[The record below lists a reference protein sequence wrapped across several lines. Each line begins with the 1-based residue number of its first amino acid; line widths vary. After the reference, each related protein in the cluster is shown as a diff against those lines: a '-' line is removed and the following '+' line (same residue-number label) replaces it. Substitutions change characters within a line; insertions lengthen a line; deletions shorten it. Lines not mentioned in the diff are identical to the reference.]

1 MKESTPR
8 RSESIYERDAG
19 VRLRRTAYGGAAF
32 LVEHSATVELDE
44 EAFTLLCWLA
54 LPLRARQ
61 LRRRFIERF
70 ARNVTLSEV
79 DRTVNQLKEFGFV
92 SSAHD
97 GAVHQPF
104 TKMSGEDP
112 EVHASDEKDIQE
124 STYGRRNA
132 QIAARSSR
140 TRLPSLSSAYSEPEL
155 VPIAPESVHLQL
167 NNVCNL
173 RCPSCYVSLQMEDNG
188 SLPVERWITL
198 VDEMADM
205 GVFQL
210 ALGGGEPLM
219 SPNFEPIVQQSRRR
233 GLLPNVTT
241 NGYLLTEQLL
251 TRIRGFIGEARLS
264 FNDGRSVNRRLL
276 AEKSALLKA
285 WDMQFGY
292 NVIVTHSNIGQL
304 EEILSELLELHPH
317 SITLIRPKPAPL
329 NELWYAANALSA
341 QDSMLLAERLRRL
354 EPLFAET
361 MLTVDCAF
369 SYLFHKLPDAE
380 LVRRGVAGCA
390 MGERFV
396 VVAWNGDVYPCSHV
410 RGGEYKMGNVREQ
423 RFQAIWETNYV
434 FTHALA
440 ERPCLEE
447 NCSSRTKRR
456 FCGGCPAIASHT
468 AANGLATDAGR
479 NFTA

>member
-1 MKESTPR
+1 M
-8 RSESIYERDAG
+8 
-19 VRLRRTAYGGAAF
+19 RLRRTVYGGAAF
-32 LVEHSATVELDE
+32 LIEHSATVELDE

-54 LPLRARQ
+54 LPLTARQ

-70 ARNVTLSEV
+70 ARNITLSEV
-79 DRTVNQLKEFGFV
+79 DRTASQLKEFGFV
-92 SSAHD
+92 SSARD
-97 GAVHQPF
+97 GAVRQPF
-104 TKMSGEDP
+104 TTISGEDP
-112 EVHASDEKDIQE
+112 KEAHAPEGKDVQE
-124 STYGRRNA
+124 STSGRQSA
-132 QIAARSSR
+132 QIAARSFPA
-140 TRLPSLSSAYSEPEL
+140 RLPSAYSEPEL

-173 RCPSCYVSLQMEDNG
+173 RCPSCYVSLQTEDNG
-188 SLPVERWITL
+188 SLPAERWVAL

-219 SPNFEPIVQQSRRR
+219 SPSFVPIVQQSRRR
-233 GLLPNVTT
+233 GILPNVTT
-241 NGYLLTEQLL
+241 NGYLLTEQML
-251 TRIRGFIGEARLS
+251 TRIRGSIGEVRLS

-276 AEKSALLKA
+276 AEKSALLRA
-285 WDMQFGY
+285 WEVQFGY
-292 NVIVTHSNIGQL
+292 NVIVTHRNVGDL
-304 EEILSELLELHPH
+304 EQILRELLELHPH

-341 QDSMLLAERLRRL
+341 KDSLLLAEQLHRL
-354 EPLFAET
+354 EPLFGET

-369 SYLFHKLPDAE
+369 SYLFHGLPYAE

-410 RGGEYKMGNVREQ
+410 RGREYKMGNVREQ
-423 RFQAIWETNYV
+423 RFQAVWEADYR
-434 FTHALA
+434 FAHALA

-447 NCSSRTKRR
+447 NCSGCTKRQ

-468 AANGLATDAGR
+468 GSVRTG
-479 NFTA
+479 TPM